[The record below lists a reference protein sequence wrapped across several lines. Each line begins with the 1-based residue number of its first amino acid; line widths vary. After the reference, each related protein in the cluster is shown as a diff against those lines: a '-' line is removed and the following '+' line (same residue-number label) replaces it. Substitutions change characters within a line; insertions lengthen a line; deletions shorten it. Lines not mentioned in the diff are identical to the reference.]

1 MSAPSIKVWDRPSRL
16 CHVLLAACILGSYG
30 TAEWGWLDMQ
40 WHFYFGYA
48 VLVLVVFRILWGIWG
63 SEHARFS
70 QFLRGPGAVIG
81 YLKKLTSRDAEQSV
95 GHSAVGGWAVVI
107 LLLASFVQAFSGL
120 FNSDDIENFGPL
132 YDKLSADW
140 IDEIGDFHE
149 SFYNVLLILIGVHV
163 IAALLYWLVKKQNLI
178 LPMITGRKHL
188 DARDAIQK
196 PLWLAVLTL
205 ALSAAGLWTLIQYFP
220 QF

>member
-1 MSAPSIKVWDRPSRL
+1 MSTPSIKVWDLPSRL
-16 CHVLLAACILGSYG
+16 CHVLLAASILGSYG

-48 VLVLVVFRILWGIWG
+48 VLVLVAFRLLWGIWG
-63 SEHARFS
+63 SEHARFA
-70 QFLRGPGAVIG
+70 QFLSGPGAVLR
-81 YLKKLTSRDAEQSV
+81 YLKQLTSRDAEQSV
-95 GHSAVGGWAVVI
+95 GHSAVGGWAVVV
-107 LLLASFVQAFSGL
+107 LLLASFAQAFSGL
-120 FNSDDIENFGPL
+120 FNGDDIENFGPL
-132 YDKLSADW
+132 YDKVSEDW
-140 IDEIGDFHE
+140 VDQIGDFHE

-188 DARDAIQK
+188 HARDAVQK
-196 PLWLAVLTL
+196 PIWLAFLTL
-205 ALSAAGLWTLIQYFP
+205 AVSAAGLWALIQYFP